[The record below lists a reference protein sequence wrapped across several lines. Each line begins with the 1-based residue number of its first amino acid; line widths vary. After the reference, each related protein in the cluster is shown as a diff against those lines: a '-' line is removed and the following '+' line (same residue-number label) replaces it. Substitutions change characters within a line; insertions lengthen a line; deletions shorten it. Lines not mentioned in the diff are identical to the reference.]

1 MNTGVSCHALFQGI
15 FLTQGSNPH
24 LLCLLH
30 WQSGS
35 LPLVPPGKPGKA
47 SGSGLHCG
55 EKQSGKYKP
64 VAWGKMEGAVLVFD
78 SVGLLRQDA
87 TVPSDTVWCRV
98 ASPPEDDVVQKVYL
112 SDLKSC

>member
-1 MNTGVSCHALFQGI
+1 
-15 FLTQGSNPH
+15 
-24 LLCLLH
+24 
-30 WQSGS
+30 
-35 LPLVPPGKPGKA
+35 
-47 SGSGLHCG
+47 
-55 EKQSGKYKP
+55 
-64 VAWGKMEGAVLVFD
+64 MEGAVLVFD